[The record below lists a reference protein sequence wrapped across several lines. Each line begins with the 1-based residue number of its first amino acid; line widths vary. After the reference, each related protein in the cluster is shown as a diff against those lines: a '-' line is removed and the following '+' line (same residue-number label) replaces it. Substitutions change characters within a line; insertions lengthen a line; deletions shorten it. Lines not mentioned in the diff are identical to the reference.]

1 MDPGWAAII
10 AAVIAI
16 AGSVLVIYL
25 QRAPAGP
32 AGAGGGSGG
41 GNQTSSTSSTSSG
54 SSTSS
59 TGSPTA
65 PTVSLVSQLPES
77 QRQIVRTAA
86 QSLVDGAKGLPLSM
100 KDSFDG
106 NDYAWPL
113 GDTTYAGGVTCSLS
127 LADGQ
132 YHMSM
137 TSVDGPAFCQS
148 GPPRSI
154 QSFILSLDMSLSSGR
169 NADLFLYYRSDATVQ
184 NYYYVSVSPQT
195 QTLAL
200 GAVVAG
206 VASPIV
212 PATFVP
218 EIKVTGINTPS
229 VIVLGTS
236 QAVFV
241 NGQLVALITD
251 ESRLPAAGQILLV
264 MRLNEAHAEEQL
276 IVDNLDLRGS

>member
-10 AAVIAI
+10 AALIAI
-16 AGSVLVIYL
+16 AGSVLAIYL

-32 AGAGGGSGG
+32 AGADGGSGAGAG
-41 GNQTSSTSSTSSG
+41 GQTSSTSSG
-54 SSTSS
+54 SATST

-100 KDSFDG
+100 KDPFDG

-113 GDTTYAGGVTCSLS
+113 GDSTYAGGVTCSLS
-127 LADGQ
+127 LADGH
-132 YHMSM
+132 YVMSM
-137 TSVDGPAFCQS
+137 RSVDGPAFCRS

-154 QSFILSLDMSLSSGR
+154 QNFVLSLDLSLSSGR
-169 NADLFLYYRSDATVQ
+169 NADLFVYYRSDPTAE
-184 NYYYVSVSPQT
+184 NYYYLSLSPQT
-195 QTLAL
+195 QTLAV

-206 VASPIV
+206 AVSPVV

-218 EIKVTGINTPS
+218 EIKVTGVNTPS

-251 ESRLPAAGQILLV
+251 ESRLPGAGQILLV
-264 MRLNEAHAEEQL
+264 MRLNEAHAQEQL
-276 IVDNLDLRGS
+276 TVDNLDLRGS

>member
-25 QRAPAGP
+25 QRTPAGP
-32 AGAGGGSGG
+32 AGADGGSGAG
-41 GNQTSSTSSTSSG
+41 GQTSSTSSG
-54 SSTSS
+54 SSTS

-100 KDSFDG
+100 KESFDS

-127 LADGQ
+127 LMDGR
-132 YHMSM
+132 YRMSM

-154 QSFILSLDMSLSSGR
+154 QSFVLSLDMSLSSGR
-169 NADLFLYYRSDATVQ
+169 NADVFVYYRSDATVQ

-212 PATFVP
+212 PAAFVP
-218 EIKVTGINTPS
+218 EIKVTGVNTPS
-229 VIVLGTS
+229 VIVLGSS

-251 ESRLPAAGQILLV
+251 EGRLPAAGKILV
-264 MRLNEAHAEEQL
+264 AMRLNEAHAQEQL
-276 IVDNLDLRGS
+276 IVDNVDLRGS